1 MTKTRFWWIETLTN
15 DKNNTYDY
23 VRKSYEYIL

>member
-15 DKNNTYDY
+15 DNNNTYNH
-23 VRKSYEYIL
+23 VRKPYEYIL